1 MRVAE
6 NPSCAGCPLY
16 GDGSQP
22 YTPDQHKQGATV
34 EVRFETTSSS
44 RAGLPKLERDYYKLA
59 GLTSAQVSISHA
71 VRCGVTLPAPV
82 SPAQWEAGKRGDLER
97 GVAYC
102 ERVHSRVHGGDGLG
116 RQPSRRLLVALGDLA
131 LQSATGQRSAHEWR
145 GWLLPYQS
153 KSDSWLNDI
162 WTPGQGETS
171 TLAMVPLE
179 DLHGLPTLG
188 YAMQSDW
195 KKVGKVLRGEWPQP
209 FPGYETRPPA
219 QWPRLSAFD
228 TEFDPQGRLERYS
241 LYDGRTLYVVEASS
255 VRTLELPG
263 EVTVVMHN
271 VEADI
276 AHLQS
281 FLHGG
286 SVKTEDTMLMHS
298 VLWSDLPHSLE
309 YLGSL
314 YARTNRWKHLFRRSP
329 RNYAGGDAL
338 GTWDVYLSLVHD
350 MQADSQSAWVYRHA
364 VFPLTSTIMEAEIAG
379 LRVDQ
384 DRVQTALAYHT
395 ALQDEAEQE
404 AQAYSG
410 YPMNLGSPDQIG
422 RWLYE
427 VERVGAK
434 KRSRR

>member
-6 NPSCAGCPLY
+6 NPSCVGCPLY

-34 EVRFETTSSS
+34 EVRFETTDSS

-59 GLTSAQVSISHA
+59 GLASAQVSVSHA

-97 GVAYC
+97 GVRFCDRA
-102 ERVHSRVHGGDGLG
+102 HGGVRSRGSVGSVGLV
-116 RQPSRRLLVALGDLA
+116 VALGDLA

-145 GWLLPYQS
+145 GCLLPYQS

-195 KKVGKVLRGEWPQP
+195 KKVGKVLRGEWPVKW
-209 FPGYETRPPA
+209 PGFITEPPK
-219 QWPRLSAFD
+219 QWPRVSAFD
-228 TEFDPQGRLERYS
+228 TEFDPRTGVLERYS
-241 LYDGRTLYVVEASS
+241 LYAGQGQPWVIEASN
-255 VRTLELPG
+255 VQRLELPG

-276 AHLQS
+276 AHLQG
-281 FLHGG
+281 FLQGG
-286 SVKTEDTMLMHS
+286 SIKTEDTMLMHS

-309 YLGSL
+309 YLGSVF
-314 YARTNRWKHLFRRSP
+314 ARINRWKHLFH
-329 RNYAGGDAL
+329 RNSKVYSGGDAL
-338 GTWDVYLSLVHD
+338 GTWDVYVGLVRE
-350 MQADSQSAWVYRHA
+350 MQADPQSAWVYRNA